1 LHGDNRKLIELGD
14 ALFVPAGDVH
24 RSEDISDDF
33 AAWILFYGSSEASVV
48 N

>member
-1 LHGDNRKLIELGD
+1 LHGDNRKLFEPGE